1 MYYSDCTWMLFLG
14 INCRCLTH
22 NANCVEAHRMFIL
35 NLLAREGNYAEAAGN
50 LSDLVQL
57 LDLFEPKNHLL
68 YYEVSMA
75 FARLVLILYDYG

>member
-1 MYYSDCTWMLFLG
+1 
-14 INCRCLTH
+14 
-22 NANCVEAHRMFIL
+22 MFIL